1 MSASTPEGKVKQA
14 IKDVLTELEIYYF
27 MPVQNG
33 MGKRSLD
40 FLCCVGGHYIGIE
53 AKAPGKFTTRM
64 QDKTIAE
71 IANSGGTCFIV
82 NNVMEAAYLRGSLA
96 LIKERGLVMKALEE

>member
-14 IKDVLTELEIYYF
+14 IKDVLTDLEIYYF

-33 MGKRSLD
+33 MGKRTLD
-40 FLCCVGGHYIGIE
+40 FICCVGGHYIGIE
-53 AKAPGKFTTRM
+53 AKAPGKAPTRM

-71 IANSGGTCFIV
+71 IANSGGTCFWINSV
-82 NNVMEAAYLRGSLA
+82 SDIGILRGALT